1 MYTLNVPT
9 SSSVLYPDGDE
20 EVLKDSLP
28 VGGTD
33 GRPAGRSLAVAGRL
47 RPPAPHAVSS
57 QVLSLL
63 KMNEYVI
70 MIMMFCNDH
79 IWVDSVELICQKRAC
94 SSESTQTDANLEL
107 RNVTWKIRTRSDVTR
122 NSLFTCLTCV
132 Q

>member
-1 MYTLNVPT
+1 MELHCGRQHVHSHVPT
-9 SSSVLYPDGDE
+9 FSSGLYPDGDE

-33 GRPAGRSLAVAGRL
+33 GRPAGGSLAVAGRL
-47 RPPAPHAVSS
+47 TPPAPHAVSS

-63 KMNEYVI
+63 RMNEYVS
-70 MIMMFCNDH
+70 MNMTFCNDH

-107 RNVTWKIRTRSDVTR
+107 RNVTRKIRT
-122 NSLFTCLTCV
+122 
-132 Q
+132 